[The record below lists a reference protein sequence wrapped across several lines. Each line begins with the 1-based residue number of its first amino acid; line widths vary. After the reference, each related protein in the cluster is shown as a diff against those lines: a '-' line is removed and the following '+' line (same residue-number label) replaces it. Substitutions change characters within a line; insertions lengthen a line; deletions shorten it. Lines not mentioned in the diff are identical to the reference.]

1 MCTAQKVKT
10 SVRRNKTQRMQ
21 QLDEEM
27 RSREKNSYGAMKNQD
42 ERREQLLS
50 AMHKSP
56 PKTINPENLRGFSG
70 FIVSARPRQT

>member
-1 MCTAQKVKT
+1 
-10 SVRRNKTQRMQ
+10 MQ

-27 RSREKNSYGAMKNQD
+27 RSREKKFLRRVKNQD

-56 PKTINPENLRGFSG
+56 LK
-70 FIVSARPRQT
+70 Q

>member
-10 SVRRNKTQRMQ
+10 SVRRNKIQRMQ

-56 PKTINPENLRGFSG
+56 LK
-70 FIVSARPRQT
+70 Q